1 MGKALALSFLVER
14 GRQQEWT
21 FLGEGFII
29 RSQRKKKKRCISANQ
44 EGRLFLYL
52 GGGGIE

>member
-1 MGKALALSFLVER
+1 VAKRWRFPSWWKGGANKSKL
-14 GRQQEWT
+14 
-21 FLGEGFII
+21 FLGEEFII

-52 GGGGIE
+52 RGGGIE

>member
-14 GRQQEWT
+14 GCQQEWT